1 MSQLPSTQYNIPYN
15 DPNDVGT
22 IPYNSAAHQVASA
35 LSQPS
40 DHPFFPS
47 SLLSNILSQSQD
59 TNSIGNTSRNTE
71 TYEREL
77 QQMQNLGFFNR
88 DLNIVYLQRSR
99 GNVQD
104 AINLLLDLG
113 E

>member
-1 MSQLPSTQYNIPYN
+1 MSQPPPTQYNIPYN

-22 IPYNSAAHQVASA
+22 IPYNDAANHAPSAPLPQQSAH
-35 LSQPS
+35 PS
-40 DHPFFPS
+40 FPS
-47 SLLSNILSQSQD
+47 SLLSEILSQSHT
-59 TNSIGNTSRNTE
+59 TNASRTE

-77 QQMQNLGFFNR
+77 QQMQNLGFLNR
-88 DLNIVYLQRSR
+88 DLNLVYLQRSS

-104 AINLLLDLG
+104 AINFLLDLG

>member
-22 IPYNSAAHQVASA
+22 IPYNNAAHQAS
-35 LSQPS
+35 S
-40 DHPFFPS
+40 
-47 SLLSNILSQSQD
+47 
-59 TNSIGNTSRNTE
+59 E

-77 QQMQNLGFFNR
+77 QQMQNLGFLNR

-104 AINLLLDLG
+104 AINFLLDLG